1 MSKFGDL
8 INSNIPVL
16 IQFTTAHNPEC
27 EQMQKIIEEVAL
39 EMGEKLTIINIDTH
53 KNQELTEA
61 LRIKTEP
68 TLMVYKNG
76 AMVWR
81 QSGITDK
88 ASLIMIAKAFN

>member
-8 INSNIPVL
+8 INSTIPVL
-16 IQFTTAHNPEC
+16 IQFTTPHNTEC
-27 EQMQKIIEEVAL
+27 EQMHQIIEEVAV
-39 EMGEKLTIINIDTH
+39 EMGDKLTIIKIDIQ
-53 KNQELTEA
+53 KNKELAEA
-61 LRIKTEP
+61 LRIKTAP

-88 ASLIMIAKAFN
+88 NSLVMIAKAFN

>member
-8 INSNIPVL
+8 INATIPVL
-16 IQFTTAHNPEC
+16 IQFTTPHNPEC
-27 EQMQKIIEEVAL
+27 EQMHAVIEEVAL
-39 EMGEKLTIINIDTH
+39 EMGDKLTVIKIDIQ
-53 KNQELTEA
+53 KNKELTDA
-61 LRIKTEP
+61 LRIKTAP

-88 ASLIMIAKAFN
+88 NSLVMIAKAFN

>member
-8 INSNIPVL
+8 INSTVPVL
-16 IQFTTAHNPEC
+16 IQFTTPHNAEC
-27 EQMQKIIEEVAL
+27 EQMHQIIEEVAV
-39 EMGEKLTIINIDTH
+39 EMGDKLTIIKIDIE
-53 KNQELTEA
+53 KNKELAEA
-61 LRIKTEP
+61 LRIKTAP

-88 ASLIMIAKAFN
+88 NSLVMIAKAFN

>member
-8 INSNIPVL
+8 INSNTPVL
-16 IQFTTAHNPEC
+16 IQFTAEHNPEC
-27 EQMQKIIEEVAL
+27 EQMQQIIEEVAV
-39 EMGEKLTIINIDTH
+39 EMGEKLTIINIDTL
-53 KNQELTEA
+53 KNPELVEA

-88 ASLIMIAKAFN
+88 NSLVMIAKAFN

>member
-16 IQFTTAHNPEC
+16 IQFTAQHNPEC
-27 EQMQKIIEEVAL
+27 EQMQQIVEEVAL
-39 EMGEKLTIINIDTH
+39 EMGDKLTIININTL
-53 KNQELTEA
+53 KNQELVEA
-61 LRIKTEP
+61 LRIKVAP

-88 ASLIMIAKAFN
+88 NSLIMIAKAFN

>member
-16 IQFTTAHNPEC
+16 IQFTSQHNPEC
-27 EQMQKIIEEVAL
+27 EQMQQIIEEVAL
-39 EMGEKLTIINIDTH
+39 EMGDKLTIINIDTL
-53 KNQELTEA
+53 KNQELVEA
-61 LRIKTEP
+61 LRIKVAP

-88 ASLIMIAKAFN
+88 NSLIMIAKAFN

>member
-8 INSNIPVL
+8 INTNTPVL
-16 IQFTTAHNPEC
+16 IHFSADNNPESSF
-27 EQMQKIIEEVAL
+27 MHSVIEEIAL
-39 EMGEKLTIINIDTH
+39 EMGDKLVIIKIDIQ
-53 KNQELTEA
+53 KNKELTEA
-61 LRIKTEP
+61 LRIKSAP

>member
-8 INSNIPVL
+8 INTNVPVL
-16 IQFTTAHNPEC
+16 IHFSADNNPESD
-27 EQMQKIIEEVAL
+27 QMHSIIEEIAL
-39 EMGEKLTIINIDTH
+39 ELGDNLVIIKIDIL
-53 KNQELTEA
+53 KNKELTEA
-61 LRIKTEP
+61 LRIKTAP

-88 ASLIMIAKAFN
+88 NSLVMIAKAFN

>member
-8 INSNIPVL
+8 INSTVPVL
-16 IQFTTAHNPEC
+16 IQFTTEHNPEC
-27 EQMQKIIEEVAL
+27 EQMQQIIEEVAL
-39 EMGEKLTIINIDTH
+39 EMGEKLTIINIDTL
-53 KNQELTEA
+53 KNQELVEA
-61 LRIKTEP
+61 LRIKTAP

-88 ASLIMIAKAFN
+88 SSLVMIAKAFN

>member
-8 INSNIPVL
+8 INTNTPVL
-16 IQFTTAHNPEC
+16 IHFSADNNPEC
-27 EQMQKIIEEVAL
+27 NHMHGIIEEIAL
-39 EMGEKLTIINIDTH
+39 EMGERLVIIKIDIL
-53 KNQELTEA
+53 KNKELIEA
-61 LRIKTEP
+61 LRIKSAP

-81 QSGITDK
+81 QSGLTDK

>member
-8 INSNIPVL
+8 INSTIPVL
-16 IQFTTAHNPEC
+16 IQFTTPHNAEC
-27 EQMQKIIEEVAL
+27 EQMHQIIEEVAV
-39 EMGEKLTIINIDTH
+39 EMGDKLTIIKIDIE
-53 KNQELTEA
+53 KNKELAEA
-61 LRIKTEP
+61 LRIKTAP

-88 ASLIMIAKAFN
+88 NSLVMIAKAFN

>member
-8 INSNIPVL
+8 ISTNTPVL
-16 IQFTTAHNPEC
+16 IHFSTENNPEC
-27 EQMQKIIEEVAL
+27 IEMHSIIEEISL
-39 EMGEKLTIINIDTH
+39 EMGEKLVIIKIDIQ
-53 KNQELTEA
+53 KNKELTEA
-61 LRIKTEP
+61 LRIKSAP

>member
-8 INSNIPVL
+8 INSTIPVL

-27 EQMQKIIEEVAL
+27 EQMQHIIEDVAL
-39 EMGEKLTIINIDTH
+39 EMGDKLTVIKIDIL
-53 KNQELTEA
+53 KNKELTEA
-61 LRIKTEP
+61 LRIKSAP

-88 ASLIMIAKAFN
+88 GSLLMIAKAFN

>member
-8 INSNIPVL
+8 INSNTPVL
-16 IQFTTAHNPEC
+16 IQFTTDHNPEC
-27 EQMQKIIEEVAL
+27 EQMQQIIEEVAL
-39 EMGEKLTIINIDTH
+39 EMGEKLTIINIDTQ

-61 LRIKTEP
+61 LRVKTEP

-88 ASLIMIAKAFN
+88 ASLVMIAKAFN

>member
-8 INSNIPVL
+8 INTSTPVL
-16 IQFTTAHNPEC
+16 LHFFSENNPEC
-27 EQMQKIIEEVAL
+27 NFMHSIIEEVAL
-39 EMGEKLTIINIDTH
+39 EMGEKLVIIKIDIL
-53 KNQELTEA
+53 KNKELTEA
-61 LRIKTEP
+61 LRIKSAP
-68 TLMVYKNG
+68 TLMVYKSG

>member
-8 INSNIPVL
+8 INTNTPVL
-16 IQFTTAHNPEC
+16 IHFSTENNPEC
-27 EQMQKIIEEVAL
+27 NQMHSIIEEIAL
-39 EMGEKLTIINIDTH
+39 EMGEKLVIIKIDIQ
-53 KNQELTEA
+53 KNNELTEA
-61 LRIKTEP
+61 LRIKSAP

-81 QSGITDK
+81 QSGISDK